1 VEDDDDDEDDVDNDV
16 DDTSKYGAIT
26 PLHRGRR
33 GKGSLVKLRVQPNT
47 TGRRR
52 PRRTTT
58 ATARKEKDEKSDEGG
73 AANTWEATATTKTEK
88 T

>member
-1 VEDDDDDEDDVDNDV
+1 MEDDDDDEDDVDNNV
-16 DDTSKYGAIT
+16 DDTSKYGAIA
-26 PLHRGRR
+26 PLLRGRR
-33 GKGSLVKLRVQPNT
+33 GRRSLVKLSVRPNT

-58 ATARKEKDEKSDEGG
+58 ATARKEKGDMSDEGG
-73 AANTWEATATTKTEK
+73 VANTWEATATTKTEK